1 MLKKVGN
8 FPERAGLHDCTVR
21 RSSSGATTTVFGL
34 RSHRPLVVDAIPGR
48 FSSSLPPFAPGRFAD
63 FCSPAL
69 RATALGV

>member
-8 FPERAGLHDCTVR
+8 FMERSGLHDDTVLRCTH
-21 RSSSGATTTVFGL
+21 GATATVFGL

-48 FSSSLPPFAPGRFAD
+48 FSSSLPPFAPGRFAG
-63 FCSPAL
+63 FCSSAP